1 MPLLF
6 QMLKNICD
14 VALFNLCWKKFFSNN
29 YYPYKEKVPMYIK
42 KERKEIKS
50 LKRKGEENFVLAA
63 SLVNLPNKGKSK
75 KKKKTAKRRRT
86 ILYFR
91 PASSTIS

>member
-1 MPLLF
+1 
-6 QMLKNICD
+6 
-14 VALFNLCWKKFFSNN
+14 
-29 YYPYKEKVPMYIK
+29 MYIK

-75 KKKKTAKRRRT
+75 KKKKDREKKKND
-86 ILYFR
+86 FVF
-91 PASSTIS
+91 PSSLIYYQLSTDLL